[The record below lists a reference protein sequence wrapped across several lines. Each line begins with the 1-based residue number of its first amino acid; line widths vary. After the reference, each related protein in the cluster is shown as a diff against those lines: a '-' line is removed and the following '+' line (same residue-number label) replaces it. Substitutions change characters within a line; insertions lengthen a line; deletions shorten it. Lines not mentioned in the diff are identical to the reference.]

1 MQYSDKYID
10 QLKRRISEL
19 NPHLI
24 LLFGSHASGTA
35 GEDSDIDLIVV
46 TKDEFIP
53 DNFNERIDLQLRVS
67 EHIFDIAKKVPVD
80 LIVYTLPMYKKLLE
94 QNNGF
99 ANDVKTKGKVIY
111 EGSTKTV
118 A

>member
-53 DNFNERIDLQLRVS
+53 DNFKERIDLQLRVS

-111 EGSTKTV
+111 EGSGKTV

>member
-1 MQYSDKYID
+1 MQYSDKYIE

-24 LLFGSHASGTA
+24 LLFGSHASGIQD
-35 GEDSDIDLIVV
+35 EYSDIDLIVV
-46 TKDEFIP
+46 TKDEYIP
-53 DNFNERIDLQLRVS
+53 ENFNERINLQLKIS

-94 QNNGF
+94 QNKGF
-99 ANDVKTKGKVIY
+99 LNDVKTKGKVLY
-111 EGSTKTV
+111 EDSGKTV

>member
-111 EGSTKTV
+111 EGSGKTV

>member
-24 LLFGSHASGTA
+24 LLFGSHASGTP

-53 DNFNERIDLQLRVS
+53 GNFNERIDLQLRVS

-80 LIVYTLPMYKKLLE
+80 LIVYTLPMYKKFLE
-94 QNNGF
+94 QDNEF
-99 ANDVKTKGKVIY
+99 AKDVRTKGRILY
-111 EGSTKTV
+111 EGTSRTM